1 MDITTSP
8 ETGAMSFHIQEMAQ
22 EHLSDEE
29 QRALVR
35 RVQENGDADARE
47 RLIVT
52 NMKLAL
58 SIAQRYTDRG
68 IPFDD
73 ILQECLAGLDKA
85 ILRYDAGSSAK
96 FTTYATHIMR
106 SQTTRATDIASGVV
120 RIPVWNHE
128 RNRII
133 DKRRMALAQELGR
146 MPDSEEIAESFRW
159 QGDRKITEASI
170 ERNKRLFAG
179 NRSVSLDAPFPG
191 ARIDRET
198 VAADIIGSDEIL
210 PDEEAVLNE
219 RKQALEDALSAL
231 PRREEIAIR
240 ARYGMPR
247 EGLDLPVIRDGEEA
261 TFDEIAKVFGITH
274 EGARYLVGSAK
285 KRIATGTAPVFRQ
298 LREIV
303 RGTGI

>member
-1 MDITTSP
+1 MKRTKLATRLLSVLCAMGLAFCMTGCSNIPKLAPSQAPAP
-8 ETGAMSFHIQEMAQ
+8 ELTPKVDAG
-22 EHLSDEE
+22 HLVKEGTLTIGLDYSAAPFAGESGG
-29 QRALVR
+29 
-35 RVQENGDADARE
+35 RVIGIDADVGA
-47 RLIVT
+47 
-52 NMKLAL
+52 
-58 SIAQRYTDRG
+58 
-68 IPFDD
+68 
-73 ILQECLAGLDKA
+73 
-85 ILRYDAGSSAK
+85 
-96 FTTYATHIMR
+96 
-106 SQTTRATDIASGVV
+106 
-120 RIPVWNHE
+120 
-128 RNRII
+128 
-133 DKRRMALAQELGR
+133 ALAQELGR

-170 ERNKRLFAG
+170 ERNKKLFAG

-285 KRIATGTAPVFRQ
+285 KRIATGTAPAFRR

-303 RGTGI
+303 SGTGI

>member
-106 SQTTRATDIASGVV
+106 SQTTRATDIASGVGGC
-120 RIPVWNHE
+120 PSP
-128 RNRII
+128 
-133 DKRRMALAQELGR
+133 A
-146 MPDSEEIAESFRW
+146 
-159 QGDRKITEASI
+159 
-170 ERNKRLFAG
+170 
-179 NRSVSLDAPFPG
+179 
-191 ARIDRET
+191 
-198 VAADIIGSDEIL
+198 
-210 PDEEAVLNE
+210 
-219 RKQALEDALSAL
+219 
-231 PRREEIAIR
+231 
-240 ARYGMPR
+240 
-247 EGLDLPVIRDGEEA
+247 
-261 TFDEIAKVFGITH
+261 
-274 EGARYLVGSAK
+274 
-285 KRIATGTAPVFRQ
+285 
-298 LREIV
+298 
-303 RGTGI
+303 